1 MLDFYNTDIFIDGG
15 AAEGFLA
22 LQVIDMVKHVYLVEC
37 DKEWVEA
44 LKLTFEPYKDKV
56 TIIEKWLDEADSENT
71 VSIDTLVLNNK
82 NMDKIIVKM
91 DIEGKETD
99 VIKGMEKLIDSD
111 IDMTCIICTYHKS
124 GDEDIIHDFFEQ
136 RGFDIT
142 FANGYM
148 FFPYGEIIEPELRK
162 AVLTARKIIKN

>member
-1 MLDFYNTDIFIDGG
+1 MKLPLVPGTI
-15 AAEGFLA
+15 
-22 LQVIDMVKHVYLVEC
+22 KYLVEC

-44 LKLTFEPYKDKV
+44 LKCTFEPYKDKV

-111 IDMTCIICTYHKS
+111 IDMTCVVCTYHKS
-124 GDEDIIHDFFEQ
+124 GDDDIIHDFFEQ
-136 RGFDIT
+136 RGFNIT

-148 FFPYGEIIEPELRK
+148 FFPYGEVIEPELRK
-162 AVLTARKIIKN
+162 AVLTARKNK